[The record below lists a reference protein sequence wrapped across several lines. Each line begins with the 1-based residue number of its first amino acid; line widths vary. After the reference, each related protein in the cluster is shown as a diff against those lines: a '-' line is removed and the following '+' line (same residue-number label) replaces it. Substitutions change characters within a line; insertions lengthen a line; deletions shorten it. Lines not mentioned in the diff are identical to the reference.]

1 MSKGRGKKIAIK
13 FDKPLLGDVTGKMP
27 PLGSQLVSP
36 VGLAT
41 ASSQYSS
48 YAPDRAFDGSTSSY
62 WYTRTTGDQW
72 CQIELPEAVAT
83 NGFRWYIGS
92 SYRPNGFTVQGSN
105 DGETW
110 DTIYTGNSD
119 NATGWKDFS
128 WDWTQPY
135 KYYRWTV
142 TSRYS
147 TYLRIYEIELSVPI
161 GNERAFSVTGLE
173 KSPLFY
179 GEPTLREYP
188 VERVERYPDTTD
200 TIILTMTESG
210 LFRDTEGDLTV
221 AYNQA
226 LGNLAG
232 VRPVE
237 SFEVSFA
244 PSDLEPTPVHEHTIT
259 VRGEPVVQLIPV
271 SYHEYP
277 DHARHAVAV
286 TAGPISVAFIHV
298 DDVPP

>member
-13 FDKPLLGDVTGKMP
+13 FDKALLGDVSGKNP
-27 PLGSQLVSP
+27 PLGSRLVRP

-92 SYRPNGFTVQGSN
+92 SYRPNGFVVQGSN

-110 DTIYTGNSD
+110 DTILEDNSD
-119 NATGWKDFS
+119 NATGWKEFS
-128 WDWTQPY
+128 WGWTQPY

-142 TSRYS
+142 ASRHS
-147 TYLRIYEIELSVPI
+147 SYLYIYEIELSVPV
-161 GNERAFSVTGLE
+161 GNERAFAVAGLE

-188 VERVERYPDTTD
+188 VEKVERYPDTTD
-200 TIILTMTESG
+200 TILLTMTEAG
-210 LFRDTEGDLTV
+210 LFRDVEGDLTV

-226 LGNLAG
+226 QGNLAG
-232 VRPVE
+232 TRPVE
-237 SFEVSFA
+237 SFEVSFT
-244 PSDLEPTPVHEHTIT
+244 PTDLEPTPVSEHTIT
-259 VRGEPVVQLIPV
+259 ARGEPVVDFILV
-271 SYHEYP
+271 TYHEYP
-277 DHARHAVAV
+277 DHLDHTIAV
-286 TAGPISVAFIHV
+286 TAGAILVDFIHV
-298 DDVPP
+298 DDIPP